1 MENFKNSLP
10 TEIGTAMIE
19 TWIFLITI
27 IFMIGI
33 TLAEARQD
41 FWVVMFQDQH
51 LKKTWPDKKDRWKF
65 WGNVQELGWIIF
77 YVISVCFFTGFWTPL
92 FWIPILWMIRTI
104 FHNGFI
110 ALMLDEKFSY
120 LGDTG
125 FDGRVKKMCLG
136 SGAVFLAVELF
147 ILLILILTYLSIK
160 FNLDLWQM
168 ILNIFR

>member
-1 MENFKNSLP
+1 
-10 TEIGTAMIE
+10 MIE
-19 TWIFLITI
+19 IILFIISAGVIT
-27 IFMIGI
+27 GL

-41 FWVVMFQDQH
+41 FWVSMYSSTITRIEYPQD
-51 LKKTWPDKKDRWKF
+51 KDKWKF
-65 WGNVQELGWIIF
+65 WGNVQELGWMIF
-77 YVISVCFFTGFWTPL
+77 YVISVCYFTGFWTPL
-92 FWIPILWMIRTI
+92 FWIPIFWIMRTM

-110 ALMLDEKFSY
+110 ALMLGEKFTY

-136 SGAVFLAVELF
+136 SGVVFLAVQLF
-147 ILLILILTYLSIK
+147 ILSILILTYLSIK

>member
-1 MENFKNSLP
+1 
-10 TEIGTAMIE
+10 MIE
-19 TWIFLITI
+19 I
-27 IFMIGI
+27 ILFIVTAGVVTGL

-41 FWVVMFQDQH
+41 YWVIIFQNLH
-51 LKKTWPDKKDRWKF
+51 LRTSWPHKKDRWKF
-65 WGNVQELGWIIF
+65 WGNFYELAWITF
-77 YVISVCFFTGFWTPL
+77 YSISVCYFTGFWTPL

-110 ALMLDEKFSY
+110 AVMLDEKFTY

-125 FDGRVKKMCLG
+125 FDGRIKKICLG

-147 ILLILILTYLSIK
+147 ILSILILTYLSIK
-160 FNLDLWQM
+160 FNLDLLQM

>member
-1 MENFKNSLP
+1 
-10 TEIGTAMIE
+10 MIE
-19 TWIFLITI
+19 IILFIVTAGVIT
-27 IFMIGI
+27 GL

-41 FWVVMFQDQH
+41 FWVVMYQGPEERIINH
-51 LKKTWPDKKDRWKF
+51 ERKDRWKF

-110 ALMLDEKFSY
+110 ALMLDEKFTY

-125 FDGRVKKMCLG
+125 FDGRIKKICLG

-147 ILLILILTYLSIK
+147 ILSILILTYLSIK

>member
-1 MENFKNSLP
+1 
-10 TEIGTAMIE
+10 MIE
-19 TWIFLITI
+19 IILFIVTAGVIT
-27 IFMIGI
+27 GL
-33 TLAEARQD
+33 TLAEARHD
-41 FWVVMFQDQH
+41 WWVMKYQSEF
-51 LKKTWPDKKDRWKF
+51 LKASFPQNKGKWKF

-110 ALMLDEKFSY
+110 AIMLDEPFSY
-120 LGDTG
+120 LGNTG
-125 FDGRVKKMCLG
+125 FDGRVKKICLG

-147 ILLILILTYLSIK
+147 ILSILILTYLRIK
-160 FNLDLWQM
+160 FNLDFWQM

>member
-1 MENFKNSLP
+1 
-10 TEIGTAMIE
+10 MIE
-19 TWIFLITI
+19 IILFIITA
-27 IFMIGI
+27 GVVTSL

-41 FWVVMFQDQH
+41 YWVIMFQNLH
-51 LKKTWPDKKDRWKF
+51 LRTSWPHKKNRWKF

-77 YVISVCFFTGFWTPL
+77 YVISVCYFTGFWTPL

-110 ALMLDEKFSY
+110 AVMLDEKFTY

-136 SGAVFLAVELF
+136 SGVVFLAVELF
-147 ILLILILTYLSIK
+147 ILIILIGSYLSLLYDWDLLDLILS
-160 FNLDLWQM
+160 
-168 ILNIFR
+168 IFR